1 MDLLRYATLGLML
14 VSVSTARAADIDFN
28 RDIRPVLSDKCF
40 LCHGPD
46 ETTREVGLR
55 LDVRENAVEYGALV
69 PGDAAASAII
79 ERITST
85 DPDLVMPPPST
96 DKTMTPAEVAKMRQ
110 WIEQGAEYDQHWAFV
125 PPERPELPEVEN
137 EALVHSPIDRFVLAR
152 LEKEGMSFS
161 SQADRS
167 TMIRRLYLDLTGL
180 PPTLAAQHR
189 WQNEPAADWDA
200 KLVEHLLA
208 SPHYGEHWAR
218 WWLDAAR
225 YADSDGYEKDKQRSV
240 WFYRD
245 WVIDA
250 LNSNKPYNEFVIEQI
265 AGDLIPGA
273 DQQSR
278 IATGFL
284 RNSMIN
290 EEGGADPEQFR
301 VEGMFD
307 RMDAIG
313 KSILG
318 LTTQCAQCHT
328 HKYDPLQQS
337 EYYQMFAAIN
347 GFHEAITTVYTP
359 EQQEERKQIHARM
372 ASLEEQVKNRYPE
385 WKQELK
391 EWEKHLA
398 EQQVDW
404 QTVVPTE
411 IPFEGQK
418 FRILDDGSVLSE
430 SFAPAKST
438 VVLGTTL
445 PAQEIKAVRLDL
457 LTHPQ
462 LPHNGPGRSLYG
474 TGALTEFEVNV
485 TPKGEKVRKVKFVR
499 AMADFNPAESHLPDA
514 FRENDAE
521 NDHRVTGPIEYAI
534 DGEKKTAWTTDIDP
548 GRRNQDM
555 HAIFVPEEPL
565 NFDQEFELSWR
576 LVQTHGGSNSD
587 DNDSYIMGRY
597 RFSVS
602 DQDIPGEQT
611 IPSPVEA
618 VLAVPVEE
626 RTPQQW
632 TTLLH
637 HWRKTRPELA
647 GVNAEFEEL
656 WKSYPAGHSQLTAQ
670 EMGEGRETFVMER
683 GDFLSPGDQVTPG
696 APSFLNP
703 FQDTE
708 APDRLDFARWL
719 VSRDSPTTAR
729 ALVNRIWQ
737 AYFENGI
744 VSTPE
749 DLGSQSPP
757 PSHPLLIDWLAVEFM
772 ESGWDL
778 KHLHRLIVTSN
789 TYRQTSSASE
799 QRRQKDP
806 VNTLLSRGAR
816 FRVDAEIVRDIALTA
831 SGLLNPELGGE
842 SIYPPA
848 PEFLFQPPASYG
860 PKNWPLSPVEQQR
873 RRSLY
878 VHKYRSVPYPP
889 LQVFDIPKGDAACVR
904 RTRSNTP
911 LQALVLLNEPQFVS
925 FAQALT
931 KRLLDESNGTDADR
945 IQYGYR
951 LALSREASPEEVE
964 ILTELLNAQRERI
977 AADELKLDLLV
988 DDEFCRTEVQR
999 SEFAAWLIVA
1009 RTLLN
1014 LDETITRQ

>member
-1 MDLLRYATLGLML
+1 MDVFRYLTAGLLL
-14 VSVSTARAADIDFN
+14 VSVSTVRAAEIDFN
-28 RDIRPVLSDKCF
+28 RDIRSVLSDKCF

-55 LDVRENAVEYGALV
+55 LDDRENAVEYGAIV
-69 PGDAAASAII
+69 PGDPAASALI

-96 DKTMTPAEVAKMRQ
+96 DKAMTPEEIEKMRL
-110 WIEQGAEYDQHWAFV
+110 WIEQGAKYDQHWAFV
-125 PPERPELPEVEN
+125 PPERPELPSVKN
-137 EALVHSPIDRFVLAR
+137 QALVRTPIDNFVLAR
-152 LEKEGMSFS
+152 LEKEAMSLS
-161 SQADRS
+161 PTANRS
-167 TMIRRLYLDLTGL
+167 TLIRRLYIDLTGL
-180 PPTLAAQHR
+180 PPTLAERDR
-189 WQNEPAADWDA
+189 WLNEPADDWEA
-200 KLVEHLLA
+200 HLVEHLLA

-245 WVIDA
+245 WVINA
-250 LNSNKPYNEFVIEQI
+250 FNSNKPYDDFVIEQI
-265 AGDLIPGA
+265 AGDLIPKA

-278 IATGFL
+278 VATGFL
-284 RNSMIN
+284 RNSMVN

-313 KSILG
+313 KAILG

-337 EYYQMFAAIN
+337 EYYRMFAAIN

-359 EQQEERKQIHARM
+359 EQQERRQQIHARM
-372 ASLEEQVKNRYPE
+372 KSLEE
-385 WKQELK
+385 ELK
-391 EWEKHLA
+391 ARFPNWKDELREWEKQLTTR
-398 EQQVDW
+398 QVEW
-404 QTVVPTE
+404 QTVVPTD

-418 FRILDDGSVLSE
+418 FRILEDGSVLSE

-438 VVLGTTL
+438 VVLGATL

-457 LTHPQ
+457 LTHSQ

-485 TPKGEKVRKVKFVR
+485 TPKGGKSQKIKFVR
-499 AMADFNPAESHLPDA
+499 AMADFNPAESRLPDA

-534 DGEKKTAWTTDIDP
+534 DGDKKTAWTTDIDP

-555 HAIFVPEEPL
+555 HAIFVPEKPL
-565 NFDQEFELSWR
+565 AFEDEFTISWR
-576 LVQTHGGSNSD
+576 LVQNHGGSNSD

-597 RFSVS
+597 RFSVT
-602 DQDIPGEQT
+602 DEEFPAEQT
-611 IPSPVEA
+611 IPNPVEA
-618 VLAVPVEE
+618 ALETSAEE
-626 RTPQQW
+626 RSPQQW
-632 TTLLH
+632 NALLH
-637 HWRKTRPELA
+637 HWRKSRPELA
-647 GVNAEFEEL
+647 EVNAEFEEL
-656 WKSYPAGHSQLTAQ
+656 WTSYPAGHSQLTAR
-670 EMGEGRETFVMER
+670 EMEESRQTFVMER
-683 GDFLSPGDQVTPG
+683 GDFLSPGDEVTPG

-703 FQDTE
+703 FEDTD

-729 ALVNRIWQ
+729 AIVNRVWQ

-757 PSHPLLIDWLAVEFM
+757 PSHPELIDWLAVEFM

-789 TYRQTSSASE
+789 TYRQSSSASAE
-799 QRRQKDP
+799 RREKDP
-806 VNTLLSRGAR
+806 NNTLLSRGAR
-816 FRVDAEIVRDIALTA
+816 FRVDAEVVRDIALTA
-831 SGLLNPELGGE
+831 SGLLNTELGGE

-860 PKNWPLSPVEQQR
+860 PKNWPISPTDQQR

-931 KRLLDESNGTDADR
+931 KRLLTERTGSDADR
-945 IQYGYR
+945 IQYGYQ
-951 LALSREASPEEVE
+951 LALSREAAPEEVE
-964 ILTELLNAQRERI
+964 VLTDLLDAQRKRI
-977 AADELKLDLLV
+977 AAGELKLDLLV
-988 DDEFCRTEVQR
+988 ESEFCPSEEQR
-999 SEFAAWLIVA
+999 PEFAAWLIVA